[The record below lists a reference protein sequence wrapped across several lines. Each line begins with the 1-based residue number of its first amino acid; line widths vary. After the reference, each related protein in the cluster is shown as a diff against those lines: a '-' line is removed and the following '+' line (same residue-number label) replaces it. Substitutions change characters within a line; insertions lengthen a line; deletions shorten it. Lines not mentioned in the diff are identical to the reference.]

1 MFWLGMNS
9 LIPRA
14 ATKNN
19 NNIKRLLK
27 YQQLKC
33 NSKKHF
39 LSKKVGTEE
48 QKMEQII
55 RMIL

>member
-1 MFWLGMNS
+1 MNS